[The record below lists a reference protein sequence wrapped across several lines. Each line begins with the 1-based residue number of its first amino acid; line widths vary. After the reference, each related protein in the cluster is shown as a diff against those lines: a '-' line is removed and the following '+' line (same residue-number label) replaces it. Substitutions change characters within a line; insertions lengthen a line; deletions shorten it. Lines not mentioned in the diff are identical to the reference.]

1 MKETERIEQF
11 YQELKKQ
18 DDMRFVAGSAVYYI
32 LAILG
37 FMLQFMPISIMKEED
52 YFFIGISFFLLGMA
66 LYIKMVPYIIIY
78 QGNIKGS
85 VCYFLKFCP
94 VDKKALN
101 HVIKQHLNHDIKG
114 LFIGS
119 FLCQQ
124 AGALIFTHRITV
136 LNLIYPILLV
146 GVIYTIML
154 LIIKTQ

>member
-1 MKETERIEQF
+1 MEETERIEQF

-18 DDMRFVAGSAVYYI
+18 DDMRFVAGSAIYYFMAFI
-32 LAILG
+32 G
-37 FMLQFMPISIMKEED
+37 VMLQFMPISIMKETN
-52 YFFIGISFFLLGMA
+52 YYFIGISFFPFCMA
-66 LYIKMVPYIIIY
+66 LYMKMAPYITIY
-78 QGNIKGS
+78 QGNIRGS

-101 HVIKQHLNHDIKG
+101 QVIKQHLNHDIKG

-146 GVIYTIML
+146 GMVYTIML
-154 LIIKTQ
+154 LIIKR